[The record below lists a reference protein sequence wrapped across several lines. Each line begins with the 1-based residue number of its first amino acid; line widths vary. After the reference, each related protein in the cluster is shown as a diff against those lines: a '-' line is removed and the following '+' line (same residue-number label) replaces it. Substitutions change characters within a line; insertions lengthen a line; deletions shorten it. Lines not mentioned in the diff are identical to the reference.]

1 MKEKIKE
8 FIIIFKKEHKYL
20 YWTIILSFILAI
32 LPFLYC
38 LFTFFLKYKL
48 TGWIF
53 LIPFFIIL
61 ALSLLA
67 SYTYKYIPKITKFIT
82 FVLNTFIIVI
92 FQMLIGILVLSFL
105 YLHNES
111 YMYDKPKY
119 YEKVLE
125 LFLEERVAH
134 FPKKI
139 PAEATNIKME
149 ADINYW
155 FGSDGFALKFDID
168 EEYIRKELGKY
179 KFKYS
184 SGPNEYV
191 FSTMLEDAY
200 NEFKDVTF
208 YVIDGKLER
217 FGKNYGIGVDKDFT
231 KIIYYYSNPD

>member
-1 MKEKIKE
+1 
-8 FIIIFKKEHKYL
+8 
-20 YWTIILSFILAI
+20 
-32 LPFLYC
+32 
-38 LFTFFLKYKL
+38 
-48 TGWIF
+48 
-53 LIPFFIIL
+53 
-61 ALSLLA
+61 
-67 SYTYKYIPKITKFIT
+67 
-82 FVLNTFIIVI
+82 
-92 FQMLIGILVLSFL
+92 
-105 YLHNES
+105 
-111 YMYDKPKY
+111 
-119 YEKVLE
+119 
-125 LFLEERVAH
+125 
-134 FPKKI
+134 
-139 PAEATNIKME
+139 ME

-184 SGPNEYV
+184 SGPHEYV